1 MLIVNGVGNEGKDMD
16 KYGDMMSYP
25 NDGDVAGKEIANNFL
40 NVGAVGPNYGANMV
54 ASFSNYGKETVDVF
68 SPGMKIYAT
77 VPFGK
82 YKHLQGTSMASPDAA
97 GVAALIRSRYP
108 KLSASEVKEIM
119 MQSGLAPQ
127 IDVINFSCPDTL

>member
-1 MLIVNGVGNEGKDMD
+1 
-16 KYGDMMSYP
+16 
-25 NDGDVAGKEIANNFL
+25 
-40 NVGAVGPNYGANMV
+40 MV

-77 VPFGK
+77 IPFGK

-108 KLSASEVKEIM
+108 KLSAPEVKEIM

-127 IDVINFSCPDTL
+127 IDVIVPQEDSYEGEPKLVPFSSLSKSGVIINAYNALLMAEEMSKKD